1 MAASGEALA
10 AEAGAPALGAESAV
24 GGPARQGGVRPAKAQ
39 ALSWWLSVGRQALSY
54 WLSVG
59 RQALSYWLSVGRQ
72 ALSYWSYWL
81 SELLDAKIRPTNQR
95 LTNNDYSDPTMANI

>member
-1 MAASGEALA
+1 MAASGEVLA
-10 AEAGAPALGAESAV
+10 AEAGAPALGAEAAV
-24 GGPARQGGVRPAKAQ
+24 GGPARQGGVRQ

-81 SELLDAKIRPTNQR
+81 SESLDAKIRPTNQR
-95 LTNNDYSDPTMANI
+95 LTNNDYFASSDPTMANI